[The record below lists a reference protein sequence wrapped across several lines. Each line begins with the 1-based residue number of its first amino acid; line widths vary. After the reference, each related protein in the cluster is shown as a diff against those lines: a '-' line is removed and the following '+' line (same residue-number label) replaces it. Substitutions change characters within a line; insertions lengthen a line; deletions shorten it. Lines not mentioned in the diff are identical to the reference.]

1 MAKTKRNDVDRR
13 NFLKSAAGAAAGAAA
28 LAVTPATVA
37 GAAAVG
43 VEQNSIPAAQSATAA
58 IMPMAAEVAAP
69 PSMDVLTEDRSGS
82 DFMVDVMKSLGFEYL
97 CANPGSSFRGLHES
111 IINYGGNKSA
121 GVHHLLP

>member
-82 DFMVDVMKSLGFEYL
+82 DFMVDVIKSLGFEYICRQSRIEL
-97 CANPGSSFRGLHES
+97 PRPARIVHQLRRQQDSR
-111 IINYGGNKSA
+111 
-121 GVHHLLP
+121 VHHLLP